1 MPDPAAWRSVYPF
14 GRSAAGLPFE
24 AGRPPCYGEV
34 MPWSDL
40 PDPVPPMTPRERVA
54 AILGRLGCLGAAGL
68 VTFALILAY
77 VASDWLPAASAV
89 AP

>member
-1 MPDPAAWRSVYPF
+1 
-14 GRSAAGLPFE
+14 
-24 AGRPPCYGEV
+24 
-34 MPWSDL
+34 
-40 PDPVPPMTPRERVA
+40 MTPRERVA